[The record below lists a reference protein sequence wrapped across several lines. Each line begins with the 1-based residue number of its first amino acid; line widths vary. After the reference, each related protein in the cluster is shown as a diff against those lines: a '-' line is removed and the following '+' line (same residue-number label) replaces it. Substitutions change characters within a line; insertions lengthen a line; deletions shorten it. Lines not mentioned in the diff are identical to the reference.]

1 LPELVSRTKIPAM
14 TDHSDSSHEPGH
26 PSAPASSIS
35 ASVLRLGAAIFRGA
49 GYTKTADAITGWP
62 ELLGGKI
69 GEALK
74 KLRNAESSG
83 QPITMDAE
91 KELENAMKENPAEA
105 AQVLGAVM
113 ASVVGQPLSAEAESK
128 QILDS
133 YSFVLDTV
141 ADAMAASQ
149 TSFALRGF
157 VNRADCIS
165 YWHRNLEKPKFL
177 KSAKYLQPGNFDI
190 FLLELEPTPKDL
202 ETLNILIRRDR
213 QRHLPAEL
221 YDYRNNGAFM
231 KLKEIR
237 ELEIAVDMLHPQ
249 REELKLKPDPLH
261 MNFKYDFPTEFT
273 FEIPFGAPD
282 LAGVFESFFEAK
294 RIQDLPRTELEKT
307 KSSVKEIMSKAQP
320 RS

>member
-1 LPELVSRTKIPAM
+1 M
-14 TDHSDSSHEPGH
+14 TDHSDHADSSHEPGH

-69 GEALK
+69 GGALK
-74 KLRNAESSG
+74 KLRTAESSG
-83 QPITMDAE
+83 QPITADAE
-91 KELENAMKENPAEA
+91 KELETAMKENPAEA
-105 AQVLGAVM
+105 AQVIGAVM
-113 ASVVGQPLSAEAESK
+113 AAVVGQPLSAEAESK

-141 ADAMAASQ
+141 TDTMATSQ

-177 KSAKYLQPGNFDI
+177 KSAKSLQPGNFDI
-190 FLLELEPTPKDL
+190 FLLEVEPTPENLK
-202 ETLNILIRRDR
+202 TLNIAIRRDR
-213 QRHLPAEL
+213 LRHLPSEL
-221 YDYRNNGAFM
+221 YDYRKNGAFM

-237 ELEIAVDMLHPQ
+237 ELEIVVDMLHPE
-249 REELKLKPDPLH
+249 REELKLKPDPLGT
-261 MNFKYDFPTEFT
+261 NFKYDFPTEFT

-282 LAGVFESFFEAK
+282 LPGLFESFFEAK
-294 RIQDLPRTELEKT
+294 RVQDLPRTELDKT
-307 KSSVKEIMSKAQP
+307 KNSVQEILSKTQP
-320 RS
+320 KT